1 MIYDSIIIGGG
12 PSGMTA
18 ALYLLRAGKKVLLL
32 EKETIGGQIAL
43 SPRLENYPSIVSI
56 SGEEFSDRLFSQI
69 TDLGADFELEEATGV
84 EKEQDVF
91 TVQTN
96 YGSHQSKTVI
106 LASGCSHRCLGIPG
120 EKEFTGKGVSYCAVC
135 DGPFFAGKEVL
146 LIGDANTALQYA
158 ISLSEICKK
167 VTIATLFDRFFA
179 DEVLQKKLQ
188 TLNNVEIHHG
198 LSSISIEKEGEKLQ
212 TLFMDTNAKK
222 AVSFLS
228 DGVFV
233 AVGQKPHNEP
243 FEKVVEL
250 KNGFIVTDEE
260 MQTKTPGL
268 FACGDCRTKKL
279 RQVVTATNDGAIA
292 ANSANCYLQSL

>member
-233 AVGQKPHNEP
+233 AVGQNPHNEP

-250 KNGFIVTDEE
+250 KSGFIVTDEE
-260 MQTKTPGL
+260 MRTKTPGL
-268 FACGDCRTKKL
+268 FACGYCRTKKL

>member
-84 EKEQDVF
+84 EKELDVF

-188 TLNNVEIHHG
+188 TLNNVEIHHS

-212 TLFMDTNAKK
+212 TLFMNTNAKK

-260 MQTKTPGL
+260 MRTKTPGL

>member
-96 YGSHQSKTVI
+96 YGSHQSRTVI

-260 MQTKTPGL
+260 MRTKPPGL